1 MSSVF
6 GICFQVFYFVVPFIL
21 LSFFFIL
28 LFHVTFFPSSLT
40 IGFILAYCALS
51 KLVGRRRNSI
61 RPDWCGN
68 IHWGSAFWLPSP
80 LAARTPLF
88 FQFSFSIVFC
98 CVFCFFFG
106 RSSQGFSE
114 IFTDFRSFLRG
125 NRAILFCGGSYRIFV
140 RILGGGQFRGCRIVL
155 W

>member
-98 CVFCFFFG
+98 CVFCFFFLAG
-106 RSSQGFSE
+106 ALKDSLRFSQIFGVFWEEIVQFYFAEALTGFS
-114 IFTDFRSFLRG
+114 FGFW
-125 NRAILFCGGSYRIFV
+125 
-140 RILGGGQFRGCRIVL
+140 GGGNSEAVE
-155 W
+155 

>member
-98 CVFCFFFG
+98 CVFCFFFWQELS
-106 RSSQGFSE
+106 RILWDFHRFSE
-114 IFTDFRSFLRG
+114 FSERKSCNSILRRLLQDFRSD
-125 NRAILFCGGSYRIFV
+125 S
-140 RILGGGQFRGCRIVL
+140 GGGAIQRL
-155 W
+155 